1 MVNSR
6 ADHPA
11 GNCTPS
17 DCTLREAVIAANEAD
32 GDDVVRVP
40 AAKKPYKRKQLCC
53 GDDAG
58 LVGDLD
64 IAADQPV
71 RIVGAGA
78 KRTVIDAKEGDRV
91 FQLGNQAQ
99 PGGEATISGLTMRN
113 GHATDGGPGGAVST
127 SGALTLKR
135 VLVRDSETNFA
146 QGAIGLVGVDAS
158 LELIKSTV
166 QGNNGGIFSSTEV
179 EGTMR
184 IESSLIR
191 DNVAGFGGG
200 IYGGGGKLLLYNSTV
215 SGNTATE
222 DGSPAGAGGGI
233 YLSPMLAIADIRA
246 TTIAG
251 NIAHPGAASNIQN
264 NCCNNGYGVLNSIV
278 ADPFGGGVNCE
289 GQAPISEANNL
300 DDGATC
306 NFDDTTSEELI
317 DAELKPLA
325 GNGGPTQ
332 TRAIRAVSPAKNA
345 GDCVTSFPQDQRGFP
360 RPRGPECDIG
370 AFERGPSD

>member
-1 MVNSR
+1 M
-6 ADHPA
+6 
-11 GNCTPS
+11 
-17 DCTLREAVIAANEAD
+17 
-32 GDDVVRVP
+32 
-40 AAKKPYKRKQLCC
+40 
-53 GDDAG
+53 
-58 LVGDLD
+58 
-64 IAADQPV
+64 
-71 RIVGAGA
+71 
-78 KRTVIDAKEGDRV
+78 
-91 FQLGNQAQ
+91 
-99 PGGEATISGLTMRN
+99 
-113 GHATDGGPGGAVST
+113 
-127 SGALTLKR
+127 
-135 VLVRDSETNFA
+135 LVRDSETNFA

-158 LELIKSTV
+158 LQLIKSTV

-222 DGSPAGAGGGI
+222 DGSPAGGGGI

>member
-1 MVNSR
+1 
-6 ADHPA
+6 
-11 GNCTPS
+11 
-17 DCTLREAVIAANEAD
+17 
-32 GDDVVRVP
+32 
-40 AAKKPYKRKQLCC
+40 
-53 GDDAG
+53 
-58 LVGDLD
+58 
-64 IAADQPV
+64 V

-166 QGNNGGIFSSTEV
+166 QGNNGGI
-179 EGTMR
+179 
-184 IESSLIR
+184 
-191 DNVAGFGGG
+191 
-200 IYGGGGKLLLYNSTV
+200 
-215 SGNTATE
+215 
-222 DGSPAGAGGGI
+222 
-233 YLSPMLAIADIRA
+233 YLSLMLAIADIRA